1 MDFVWR
7 LYLVHFKLNIN
18 LMYYIYAHTRND
30 TNEPFY
36 VGKGKGKRCHSKKGR
51 NEYWHRVAEKH
62 GYQIK
67 IVADNLDEELAF
79 LAEAECIDLYKRL
92 GYKLVNMT
100 NGGEGASGYQ
110 HTEEHKAKMV
120 GNEYWKLVKTNGF
133 KGKTHSDELKAKWGE
148 KRKGVT
154 SPRKGVVLSDETK
167 QKISDARKGM
177 IVLKRRKLNDNQVRE
192 IRILLETNTIAFIAR
207 QFGVGESTIR
217 RIRDGE
223 RYKDVI

>member
-1 MDFVWR
+1 
-7 LYLVHFKLNIN
+7 
-18 LMYYIYAHTRND
+18 MYYIYAHTRND

-67 IVADNLDEELAF
+67 IVVDNLDEELAF

-100 NGGEGASGYQ
+100 DGGEGASGYQ
-110 HTEEHKAKMV
+110 HTQEHKAKMI
-120 GNEYWKLVKTNGF
+120 GNEYWKLAKTNGF
-133 KGKTHSDELKAKWGE
+133 KGKTHSDELKAKWA
-148 KRKGVT
+148 KSRKGT
-154 SPRKGVVLSDETK
+154 PSPRKGVILSDEIK
-167 QKISDARKGM
+167 QKMSQSKTGKPIKAKR
-177 IVLKRRKLNDNQVRE
+177 VLSESQVRE
-192 IRILLETNTIAFIAR
+192 VRILLESNTIAFIAR

-223 RYKDVI
+223 RYGDVI

>member
-1 MDFVWR
+1 
-7 LYLVHFKLNIN
+7 
-18 LMYYIYAHTRND
+18 MYYIYTHTRND

-36 VGKGKGKRCHSKKGR
+36 VGKGKGRRCFSLTGR
-51 NEYWHRVAEKH
+51 NQYWHRVADKH

-100 NGGEGASGYQ
+100 DGGEGASGYQ

-154 SPRKGVVLSDETK
+154 SPRKGVVLTDETRK
-167 QKISDARKGM
+167 KISDARKGM
-177 IVLKRRKLNDNQVRE
+177 IVQKRRVLSDNQVRE
-192 IRILLETNTIAFIAR
+192 IRILLDNNTIAFIAR

-223 RYKDVI
+223 RYGDVI

>member
-1 MDFVWR
+1 
-7 LYLVHFKLNIN
+7 
-18 LMYYIYAHTRND
+18 MYYIYAHTRND
-30 TNEPFY
+30 TNELFY

-67 IVADNLDEELAF
+67 IVVDNLDEELAF

-110 HTEEHKAKMV
+110 HTKKHKAKML

-133 KGKTHSDELKAKWGE
+133 KGKTHSDELKAKWKE

-177 IVLKRRKLNDNQVRE
+177 IVLKKRKLNDNQVRE
-192 IRILLETNTIAFIAR
+192 IRILLDSNTIAFIAR
-207 QFGVGESTIR
+207 QFRVGESTIR

-223 RYKDVI
+223 RYKEVK

>member
-1 MDFVWR
+1 
-7 LYLVHFKLNIN
+7 
-18 LMYYIYAHTRND
+18 MYYIYAHTRND

-154 SPRKGVVLSDETK
+154 SPRKGVVLSNETK